1 MAPLFSWTQQKSSTT
16 ITIKLCI
23 LDLSCLLGS
32 TSGQDGVPL
41 AEGDP
46 GLFSAGGSKKCLKAF
61 AQRAASAII
70 VLHCPILDLLA
81 EAFGIRGYSTT
92 SLIQENKTL
101 SSTGVRH

>member
-1 MAPLFSWTQQKSSTT
+1 MLG
-16 ITIKLCI
+16 
-23 LDLSCLLGS
+23 LSGLLGA

-46 GLFSAGGSKKCLKAF
+46 GLFSAGTSKKCLKAF
-61 AQRAASAII
+61 AQRAASAVI

-81 EAFGIRGYSTT
+81 EAFGIGGYSTT
-92 SLIQENKTL
+92 SSIQENKTL